1 MSTTFAIK
9 GTRQIQ
15 GRKYEVT
22 IELINSASS
31 PGATLRVEVFCSDLA
46 QIDAE
51 VRKKLLEFAEE
62 LREAATS

>member
-15 GRKYEVT
+15 GLMYEVT

-31 PGATLRVEVFCSDLA
+31 PGSTFTLQVICKDLA
-46 QIDAE
+46 QIDAAL
-51 VRKKLLEFAEE
+51 RTKLLEFADE

>member
-15 GRKYEVT
+15 GLKYEVT
-22 IELINSASS
+22 IERNSASS
-31 PGATLRVEVFCSDLA
+31 PGSTFTVEVICKDLA
-46 QIDAE
+46 QIDAA
-51 VRKKLLEFAEE
+51 VRTKLLEFADE